1 MLQSLI
7 TALICLVSISNAFI
21 YLVLHQP
28 IIKGDTIPLYVNHLT
43 PSFHHSSKQGKTATY
58 VYSYDYYYPKFHFCT
73 PKGGAK
79 KQLESLGSIIF
90 GDRIFNSPFEI
101 KMLETKSCQS
111 LCTSKY
117 SKSDSVFVNRNIRA
131 GYTHN
136 WIVDGLPA
144 SMILYDA
151 TTSTELYGSGFRI
164 GKVDNENK
172 VEFYNHFEI
181 TIEYH
186 KRKEDEY
193 RVVGVT
199 VSPASL
205 DRSELKEDVNGDQ
218 LCSLDLK
225 PVQLSK
231 NKETEVLFTYT
242 VNFKKVMLHG
252 PLDGINIY
260 MFIIPRFNGFIN

>member
-1 MLQSLI
+1 
-7 TALICLVSISNAFI
+7 
-21 YLVLHQP
+21 
-28 IIKGDTIPLYVNHLT
+28 
-43 PSFHHSSKQGKTATY
+43 
-58 VYSYDYYYPKFHFCT
+58 
-73 PKGGAK
+73 
-79 KQLESLGSIIF
+79 
-90 GDRIFNSPFEI
+90 
-101 KMLETKSCQS
+101 MLETKSCQS

-131 GYTHN
+131 GYTYN

-260 MFIIPRFNGFIN
+260 MFIIPRFNGFH